1 LGGGGVTGLLRVVE
15 SLRITATQ
23 RFSVQSN
30 DSRQAHQLDSD
41 DFAFL
46 TNTYVF
52 DRWAD
57 ALSKTRRLWYPVSE
71 RERAKT
77 VPITASL
84 SRYIQ
89 RRFEFQKL
97 RNLTV
102 MELRCSEFLPKPTV
116 ATRTSSEAAEPAVNP
131 DSILWPLIAQL
142 VTKDLTTQEIAF
154 NIEQNLTNFQYD
166 AIRKALSYA
175 HPRCEL
181 FPSDLQS
188 AKDLPTNFFTKLFQW
203 AVISAKPVQ
212 EPWIIIN
219 EAELIDTKLIDDFLS
234 GIYGSD
240 ETLHTRIFVAGLP
253 VDKLRQAT
261 IGFLCIDKDTEY
273 NGKDFSWPFFSL

>member
-1 LGGGGVTGLLRVVE
+1 L
-15 SLRITATQ
+15 
-23 RFSVQSN
+23 
-30 DSRQAHQLDSD
+30 RQAHQLDSD

-77 VPITASL
+77 APITASL
-84 SRYIQ
+84 SKYIQ
-89 RRFEFQKL
+89 KRSEFQKL

-116 ATRTSSEAAEPAVNP
+116 ATRTSSEAAKPAVNP
-131 DSILWPLIAQL
+131 DSILWPLIAHL
-142 VTKDLTTQEIAF
+142 VTKDRTTQEIVF
-154 NIEQNLTNFQYD
+154 NIEENLTNFQKD

-212 EPWIIIN
+212 EPWIIID
-219 EAELIDTKLIDDFLS
+219 EAELIDPKLIDDFLS

-240 ETLHTRIFVAGLP
+240 ETLHTRILVAGLP